1 MVTLSEDGIK
11 DYGEWNV
18 PTSWEEVTLK
28 QFQHVEKLFDEKESN
43 FTITE
48 VLQAFTD
55 KPKDEID
62 ALPLEFSEKM
72 IGMLSFVY
80 DKIDYGEPHNY
91 IDIDG
96 ERYTI
101 HFENQLRTGEYIAAD
116 AVIKADPHN
125 YAGILAILCRKEGEV
140 YDSHFENEVL
150 PSRIEVFEK
159 LPVTKIMPV
168 VGFFLN
174 LSLLWLENTQLYT
187 HLEEAINLIQRSG
200 VRSIRSGDLSQLY
213 TLYQTRR
220 LRKLLKST
228 RHI

>member
-1 MVTLSEDGIK
+1 MVTLEDGVV
-11 DYGEWNV
+11 DFQEWVV

-28 QFQHVEKLFDEKESN
+28 QFQNVERLYDEKESN

-72 IGMLSFVY
+72 IGMLDFVN
-80 DKIDYGEPHNY
+80 DKIQYGEPHNY

-140 YDSHFENEVL
+140 YDSHYENEVL
-150 PSRIEVFEK
+150 PSRIEMFENI
-159 LPVTKIMPV
+159 PVTKIMPLI
-168 VGFFLN
+168 GFFLN
-174 LSLLWLENTQLYT
+174 LSLVLLN
-187 HLEEAINLIQRSG
+187 N
-200 VRSIRSGDLSQLY
+200 SQLY
-213 TLYQTRR
+213 SMAEEMVKSIQQDIKSSRKNGALWRVYMLWQTKK
-220 LRKLLKST
+220 LRKLLRSIKYT
-228 RHI
+228 

>member
-1 MVTLSEDGIK
+1 MVTLEDGVV
-11 DYGEWNV
+11 DFQEWNV
-18 PTSWEEVTLK
+18 PRSWDEVTLK
-28 QFQHVEKLFDEKESN
+28 QFQNVEKLFDEKESN

-80 DKIDYGEPHNY
+80 DRIDYGEPHNY

-150 PSRIEVFEK
+150 PSRVEMFEK

-174 LSLLWLENTQLYT
+174 LSLVLLNNSQLYSMA
-187 HLEEAINLIQRSG
+187 EEAIASILSSIKTSHNIGVLQRHYM
-200 VRSIRSGDLSQLY
+200 LW
-213 TLYQTRR
+213 QTKK
-220 LRKLLKST
+220 LRKLLRSIKYT
-228 RHI
+228 